1 MIEAKDTTGMWETG
15 NRQYIPLA
23 ESNLREFKL
32 TQVLL
37 APSLQAPSEG
47 CNGVSVVLFIM

>member
-1 MIEAKDTTGMWETG
+1 MIEAKDTTAMRETG
-15 NRQYIPLA
+15 KRQYIPLA
-23 ESNLREFKL
+23 EGNRREFKL

-47 CNGVSVVLFIM
+47 CNGMSVDVMG